1 MTSEKNT
8 RKDYMLRVL
17 LKILKIT
24 GLIFTITGFA
34 IYLLWCIGAIIYTPG
49 FTEGLRTPA
58 IVLLLLTV
66 ISLLLFKPRR
76 YFLGGGFALLIVF
89 SLLWGTIK
97 PTNDQVWAPEYERL
111 PLITWEADNDTFTI
125 RDIRDFHFRTTT
137 DFDEVYLN
145 DTFKVSRLKAIDFI
159 SVYWPQPCEED
170 IAHIMLRFRFDD
182 GKVFLVSSET
192 RRTGAGEFGAVNNL
206 YKQSGKIYVIATEH
220 DVLSLRTNIREPR
233 ERVYIYEMN
242 LTADQREQ
250 ILRSLLEEA
259 NSLHTDPQFYNTLTG
274 NCYTELLPGMKAAI
288 DLPMYDFS
296 YLASGQAAKS
306 LFDAGHLKH
315 NPGETFQELK
325 KRSYLNPFME
335 KWDHKPDTYYS
346 LMRIWDKENGK

>member
-1 MTSEKNT
+1 MICKG
-8 RKDYMLRVL
+8 RVPQSKGQL
-17 LKILKIT
+17 TLKILKIAT
-24 GLIFTITGFA
+24 LTLALLVYAVYI
-34 IYLLWCIGAIIYTPG
+34 LWCIGAIVYTPG
-49 FTEGLRTPA
+49 FTEGMRTPA
-58 IVLLLLTV
+58 IVILLLTAS
-66 ISLLLFKPRR
+66 SLLLFKPRR

-89 SLLWGTIK
+89 SLLWDTIK
-97 PTNDQVWAPEYERL
+97 PTNEWTWAPEYKRL
-111 PLITWEADNDTFTI
+111 PLITWAADNDTFTI

-170 IAHIMLRFRFDD
+170 IAHIMLRFRFND
-182 GKVFLVSSET
+182 GKVFLISSET
-192 RRTGAGEFGAVNNL
+192 RRTGAGEYGAINNL

-220 DVLSLRTNIREPR
+220 DVLALRTNIREPR

-259 NSLHTDPQFYNTLTG
+259 NSLHTDPQFYNTVTG
-274 NCYTELLPGMKAAI
+274 NCYTELLPGMKAGM
-288 DLPMYDFS
+288 DMPLCDFS

-315 NPGETFQELK
+315 NPGETFEELK
-325 KRSYLNPFME
+325 ARSYLNPAME
-335 KWDHKPDTYYS
+335 KWDHDPRTYAN
-346 LMRIWDKENGK
+346 LVRIWEKENGK

>member
-1 MTSEKNT
+1 MSKEENT
-8 RKDYMLRVL
+8 VDRKTQLV
-17 LKILKIT
+17 LKILRIA
-24 GLIFTITGFA
+24 GLPLALLFYAVYI
-34 IYLLWCIGAIIYTPG
+34 LWCIGAMVYTPG
-49 FTEGLRTPA
+49 FTEEMRTPA
-58 IVLLLLTV
+58 IVILLLTT

-76 YFLGGGFALLIVF
+76 YFLGGGFALLITF
-89 SLLWGTIK
+89 TLLWGTIK
-97 PTNDQVWAPEYERL
+97 PTNDWTWAAEYNRL
-111 PLITWEADNDTFTI
+111 PLIEWEADNDSFTI

-137 DFDEVYLN
+137 DFDEVYIN
-145 DTFKVSRLKAIDFI
+145 ESFKVSRLKAIDFI

-242 LTADQREQ
+242 LTAHQREQ
-250 ILRSLLEEA
+250 ILRHLLEEA

-274 NCYTELLPGMKAAI
+274 NCYTELLPSLEVAI
-288 DLPMYDFS
+288 DLATFDFS

-315 NPGETFQELK
+315 NPGETFEELK
-325 KRSYLNPFME
+325 ARSYLNPFME
-335 KWDHKPDTYYS
+335 KWDHKPDTYS
-346 LMRIWDKENGK
+346 TMVRTWDKENGK